1 MKDIFIKIWELALP
15 YQDKR
20 EDAGH
25 AETSLNYAQKLVVLE
40 NGTEDVVIPAI
51 ILHDV
56 GWSRLPTERRMTIF
70 DRDASAE
77 DRRAVQYEHQ
87 IEGVKLALKI
97 LRQVDYPP
105 DLIVEILEII
115 SGHDTRKGF
124 ISKNE
129 GIVRDADKLWRTSNK
144 GFTVSEERAKKQEA
158 QRFVRLEKGLNKED
172 YFYSETARNMALA
185 DLKDWEKQTS
195 PEAKPE

>member
-105 DLIVEILEII
+105 DLIDEILEII

-195 PEAKPE
+195 PEVKPE